1 MDQIECAESVR
12 LVSKSMS
19 FGMQRQQAVVRRV
32 VWGVRGGEGAHRPVL
47 SQVARALVGAFDCR
61 EIFGAVTG
69 RGLPGIGYL
78 SHSSGGRR
86 GPRAPRCSDAPL

>member
-1 MDQIECAESVR
+1 MRGAGGAGASA
-12 LVSKSMS
+12 
-19 FGMQRQQAVVRRV
+19 GVVAS
-32 VWGVRGGEGAHRPVL
+32 GGA
-47 SQVARALVGAFDCR
+47 ARALVGAFDCR

-86 GPRAPRCSDAPL
+86 CPRARAAPRCSDAPL